1 MTDPELLAKKLAAVE
16 TYVGELRRL
25 AHPEAIAKDLRE
37 ERFIAHTLQL
47 AVQAALDAA
56 SHIVA
61 DERLGEPSTN
71 RELFTLLAGAGWI
84 PQELAEALR
93 RAVGLRNILVHGYEK
108 VDLQILED
116 TVRHRLTDLLEF
128 VERVRARLPR

>member
-25 AHPEAIAKDLRE
+25 ARPEAIGQDLRE

-61 DERLGEPSTN
+61 DQRLGEPRSN
-71 RELFTLLAGAGWI
+71 RDLFTLLAGARWI
-84 PQELAEALR
+84 SGELAEALG
-93 RAVGLRNILVHGYEK
+93 RAVGLRNILVHGYEQ
-108 VDLQILED
+108 VDLRILED
-116 TVRHRLTDLLEF
+116 AVRHRLGDLLEF
-128 VERVRARLPR
+128 VEQVRLKLPR

>member
-1 MTDPELLAKKLAAVE
+1 MTDPDLLAKKLAAVE
-16 TYVGELRRL
+16 SYVRELQTL
-25 AHPEAIAKDLRE
+25 ANPEAIRRDVRE
-37 ERFIAHTLQL
+37 ERFVAHTLQL

-71 RELFTLLAGAGWI
+71 RELFSLLAGAGWI
-84 PQELAEALR
+84 PEELAEALG

-108 VDLQILED
+108 VDLHILED
-116 TVRHRLTDLLEF
+116 VVRRRLGDLLEF
-128 VERVRARLPR
+128 VARVRARLPR